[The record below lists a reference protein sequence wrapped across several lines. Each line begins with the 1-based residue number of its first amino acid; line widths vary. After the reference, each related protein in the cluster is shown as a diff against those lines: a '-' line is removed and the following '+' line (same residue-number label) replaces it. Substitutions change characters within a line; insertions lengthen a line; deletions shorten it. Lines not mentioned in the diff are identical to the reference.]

1 MGKGAIMKKLI
12 RFLVIV
18 FNCSI
23 FAQTNVESNFLTFF
37 RMGFYGGI
45 NFNSSSGLGGSFIIE
60 GTTNLTS
67 NLNLKISTG
76 YYKSFKSES
85 YTVKTSDSVII
96 EGENFY
102 FAGQYNV
109 TEKGYDV
116 FPLSL
121 GLQYNFNYKT
131 ISPYLLANISY
142 NLISSKVYTSPG
154 ESWSYKSFD
163 EVPVEFRT
171 KHIET
176 LPTNSSSLALG
187 LGTIYNLSPGL
198 AIDFRYL
205 YRIDNRIINSHQVV
219 FGIWL

>member
-1 MGKGAIMKKLI
+1 MKNLI
-12 RFLVIV
+12 CFLIIV
-18 FNCSI
+18 FNCSLFSQI
-23 FAQTNVESNFLTFF
+23 NEESNFLTFF

-45 NFNSSSGLGGSFIIE
+45 NFNSSSEPGGALIIE

-85 YTVKTSDSVII
+85 YTVKSYNSGTI
-96 EGENFY
+96 EGEKIY
-102 FAGQYNV
+102 FAGQYDV
-109 TEKGYDV
+109 TEKGYDI

-142 NLISSKVYTSPG
+142 NLISAKVYTSPG
-154 ESWSYKSFD
+154 ENWSYKSFD
-163 EVPVEFRT
+163 EVPEDFKT

-176 LPTNSSSLALG
+176 LPTNSSSLTFG
-187 LGTIYNLSPGL
+187 LGVIYNLSPGL
-198 AIDFRYL
+198 DLDLRYL
-205 YRIDNRIINSHQVV
+205 YRIDTEIINSNQIVI
-219 FGIWL
+219 GIWL